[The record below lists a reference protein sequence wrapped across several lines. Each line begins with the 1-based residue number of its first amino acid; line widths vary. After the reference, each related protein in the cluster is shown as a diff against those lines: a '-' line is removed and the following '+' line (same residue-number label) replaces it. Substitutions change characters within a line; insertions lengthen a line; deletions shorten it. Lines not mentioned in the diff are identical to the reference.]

1 MGDGGSKTENGHPWQ
16 HWRRRMLSY
25 FFNCF
30 YMLSI
35 SFPFPFIS
43 HEGLNSG
50 LAVGNPWRL
59 QKQVIENRFLTG
71 QPLRGLTWSCYQTSL
86 TSPVRFDNCKWLID
100 SQNLWRH
107 GDAWS
112 MIHHISSWFRMI
124 CQNMS
129 EQSRYASLLNSKKLM
144 CRVVGWLLQN
154 VTCLLVKL
162 STHIFETHQV
172 LVMLQY
178 MLKSCWYILPSSP
191 RGVSGHGD
199 LLRSMACIAF
209 NHTGCQANALLGS
222 WPKKASHDFSRVV
235 YIQTTMWLC
244 HMCFISFNSTEK
256 TKSMQQDSMMFP
268 SDRVGQKRRPS
279 VPAMLSC
286 KTL

>member
-1 MGDGGSKTENGHPWQ
+1 
-16 HWRRRMLSY
+16 
-25 FFNCF
+25 
-30 YMLSI
+30 MLSI

-43 HEGLNSG
+43 HEGLNSA

-124 CQNMS
+124 CQN
-129 EQSRYASLLNSKKLM
+129 SLAMPRFSTPRNS
-144 CRVVGWLLQN
+144 CAELLADCYKMLRAYWWSCQH
-154 VTCLLVKL
+154 TM
-162 STHIFETHQV
+162 THIFETHQV

-209 NHTGCQANALLGS
+209 HHTGCQANTLLGS
-222 WPKKASHDFSRVV
+222 WPKKASM
-235 YIQTTMWLC
+235 ILA
-244 HMCFISFNSTEK
+244 
-256 TKSMQQDSMMFP
+256 
-268 SDRVGQKRRPS
+268 G
-279 VPAMLSC
+279 
-286 KTL
+286 